1 MKRTYLIFAG
11 IIILFSSLY
20 AAAQTPPIAT
30 PKVAVIYTEAFRDEK
45 TGVKTM
51 VAALKSLSDLTGDR
65 RQKLQTLYNQRK
77 QIETDVRNGG
87 NTLTQ
92 AQIAEK
98 SSQFEQLAITIK
110 REEEDL
116 QAFLNQK
123 MGQLVGPINVELGN
137 DLKAFAKKN
146 NIDLIIDL
154 SKISDGVYLF
164 NDAADITAA
173 FIASVNAK
181 GAKTTTP

>member
-1 MKRTYLIFAG
+1 MKRTYLLFAG

-45 TGVKTM
+45 SGVKTM
-51 VAALKSLSDLTGDR
+51 VAALKTLDTESQPR

-77 QIETDVRNGG
+77 QIETDVRSGG
-87 NTLTQ
+87 STLTQ

-98 SSQFEQLAITIK
+98 SSQFDQLGITIK
-110 REEEDL
+110 REEEDT
-116 QAFLNQK
+116 QAFLNQR
-123 MGQLVGPINVELGN
+123 MAQLVGPINQELGN

-146 NIDLIIDL
+146 NIDLVIDL

-164 NDAADITAA
+164 NDAADITAV